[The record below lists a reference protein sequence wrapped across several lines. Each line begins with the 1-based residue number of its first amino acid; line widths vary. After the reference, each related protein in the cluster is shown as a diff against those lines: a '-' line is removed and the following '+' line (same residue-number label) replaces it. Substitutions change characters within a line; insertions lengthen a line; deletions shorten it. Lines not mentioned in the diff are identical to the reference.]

1 MVWQTLFLPLLSE
14 QDQTTPNPDS
24 QIPHLI
30 VTEAIYDLRESHN
43 CPQTF
48 DTYFT
53 WPNFKGQ
60 SLLPYIGKHTVLS
73 PGFRIQIC
81 AKTFPKD
88 TFWGRWFVNLSV
100 HTFIWAPWA
109 ATLCDMM
116 PFLRREALGGN
127 IACHNHGRAKCGEQ
141 IFSRPWGGY
150 SWNLTWFPR
159 LFIFFVWL
167 VVIPSNIYCPD
178 VRGSG
183 NCPLLFLRVSL
194 DHTPLY
200 PYAHRNFFAVRTLQ
214 WRRSLEVE
222 WVLKIGVV
230 NHSYF
235 GPRKIPF
242 CLGTK

>member
-1 MVWQTLFLPLLSE
+1 
-14 QDQTTPNPDS
+14 
-24 QIPHLI
+24 
-30 VTEAIYDLRESHN
+30 
-43 CPQTF
+43 
-48 DTYFT
+48 
-53 WPNFKGQ
+53 
-60 SLLPYIGKHTVLS
+60 
-73 PGFRIQIC
+73 
-81 AKTFPKD
+81 
-88 TFWGRWFVNLSV
+88 
-100 HTFIWAPWA
+100 
-109 ATLCDMM
+109 M

-200 PYAHRNFFAVRTLQ
+200 PYAHRNFIAVRTLQ

-222 WVLKIGVV
+222 WVLKNRIHESQFLCSRVKRNQFIITWAQSNCDSWLLFLSTHSTSKLRPHWRVHAPTKLHVAFVGYCGVWSV
-230 NHSYF
+230 DGAQEQKRTGLS
-235 GPRKIPF
+235 RKLSMVLLSRWRVSTLCNTYDMIISNTHKYIF
-242 CLGTK
+242 F